1 MNQAQLHGLCKQGYI
16 ECEGILH
23 DSHSNAVHMLLQ
35 CRCLLCNNWLF
46 VYVTKQMGG
55 PSQQKQ
61 NDSLKDWMTAVF
73 MLLDPSRLCKID
85 VLDAVDDM
93 TVNVSTEVVLVQV
106 PCLA

>member
-1 MNQAQLHGLCKQGYI
+1 M
-16 ECEGILH
+16 H

-61 NDSLKDWMTAVF
+61 NDSLKDWTTDSSVC
-73 MLLDPSRLCKID
+73 MLLDLSCLCKID
-85 VLDAVDDM
+85 VLHAVDDM
-93 TVNVSTEVVLVQV
+93 TVNVSTKAVPVQV